1 MLFLCTFCDKGS
13 ENNAENMFHNI
24 IFELRYLLLNN
35 KVNVFTEYFFIFIC
49 IFAACMIERKELI
62 VEGLGAVIVSR
73 NPRARRYSL
82 RIENGHVL
90 ATMPVRG
97 SERELLSFIDEKR
110 DHLIQLLEN
119 APRRPQL
126 DENAEFKSQTFSLR
140 IACTDLENIYVTL
153 KEGVLLISCPMKTDF
168 SDENVQKV
176 LWSIIE
182 NALRHEAKRILH
194 VRTKELAGKHGFKF
208 AKVKINNSRTHW
220 GSCTGQ
226 KNINL
231 SLSVMLLPEH
241 LSDYILLHELCH
253 TIEMNHSE
261 RFWSLMDKVTEGK
274 FLQYRKELR
283 KYRMLN
289 N

>member
-1 MLFLCTFCDKGS
+1 M
-13 ENNAENMFHNI
+13 
-24 IFELRYLLLNN
+24 
-35 KVNVFTEYFFIFIC
+35 C
-49 IFAACMIERKELI
+49 IFAAYMIETKELI
-62 VEGLGAVIVSR
+62 VEGLGTVIVSR

-82 RIENGHVL
+82 RIENGYVH
-90 ATMPVRG
+90 ATIPVRG

-110 DHLIQLLEN
+110 NRLLQIMEN
-119 APRRPQL
+119 APRRPLL

-140 IACTDLENIYVTL
+140 IVCTNLENIYVTL
-153 KEGVLLISCPMKTDF
+153 KEGILLISCPLKTDF
-168 SDENVQKV
+168 SDEQVQKV

-182 NALRHEAKRILH
+182 NALRHEAKRILPG
-194 VRTKELAGKHGFKF
+194 RTKDIAEKHGFKF
-208 AKVKINNSRTHW
+208 AKVKINNSRSHW

-241 LSDYILLHELCH
+241 LSVYILLHELCH
-253 TIEMNHSE
+253 TVEMNHSE
-261 RFWSLMDKVTEGK
+261 RFWSLMDKVTGGK
-274 FLQYRKELR
+274 SLQYRNELK